1 MNPDK
6 FIQRIRLFNDII
18 HSVFDVESN
27 YGTELNVL
35 NLTIN
40 AKIEEYISLINSK
53 KHRLTVKS
61 SKNVIPQKNVI
72 SRKSSLKLSK
82 SKDNNLFSKVEDNP
96 MIDKLIS
103 DSLQHLLTFYK
114 TKHKIISKEVSNLG
128 SVLNKFTTSYKKFD
142 NYNNLTILE
151 KCKNDFEL
159 KYTNL
164 IKSKKKY
171 FEKMNGLE
179 LLFQEEEK
187 KKYLKRINNH
197 NITINNKTS
206 KNNKNNINNINI
218 INNNEIQKEKEKI
231 DKVIELRQ
239 KYKNSVI
246 ELTNNQKIYK
256 TKLNEVINDIKEFN
270 VNENDILLDIF
281 KVYEENLLSIL
292 NEVNNFHLLFEHN
305 KNIIKA
311 LNFEIENNLIY
322 DGRINFN
329 YKFEEY
335 KPKNID
341 ISNQIDFSV
350 IQKMNKLIGFEFDII
365 KSKIPINENIIND
378 EDENIKINNIIMENN
393 NNNKGI
399 DDNLLFI
406 LLMDKMIDGDSLLE
420 KNEKDLMKK
429 LFNNKMYIKEFL
441 CKLNKIRMST
451 ELFSSK
457 ERFYVLVDFFN
468 FIFTKLYLNEKNEHE
483 LINYMMILS
492 ETFKY
497 MEGDKKVFL
506 INVVKT
512 PDEFRDAKFWI
523 NYIEIEIEIEYK
535 KNDYKKDSR
544 SEYIVFLSNTT
555 HLKEYSLPNE
565 TIQQIID
572 YFKKKYN
579 FTSEEMDIIQG
590 QLSL

>member
-18 HSVFDVESN
+18 HLVFDVESN
-27 YGTELNVL
+27 YGTELNLL

-40 AKIEEYISLINSK
+40 SKIEEYISLINSK
-53 KHRLTVKS
+53 KHRLTMKS
-61 SKNVIPQKNVI
+61 SKNVNPQKNI
-72 SRKSSLKLSK
+72 TRKSSLKLSK

-114 TKHKIISKEVSNLG
+114 TKHKLVSKEVSNLG
-128 SVLNKFTTSYKKFD
+128 VVLHKFTTSYKKFD
-142 NYNNLTILE
+142 NYNDLTILE

-164 IKSKKKY
+164 IRSKKKY

-187 KKYLKRINNH
+187 KKYLKRINSH
-197 NITINNKTS
+197 NITINNK
-206 KNNKNNINNINI
+206 NNKNNINI

-239 KYKNSVI
+239 KYKNSII
-246 ELTNNQKIYK
+246 ELTNYQKIYK
-256 TKLNEVINDIKEFN
+256 TKLNEVINDVKEFN

-305 KNIIKA
+305 KKIIKS
-311 LNFEIENNLIY
+311 LNFELENNLIY

-341 ISNQIDFSV
+341 VSNQIDYSV
-350 IQKMNKLIGFEFDII
+350 IQKMNKLVGFEFDII
-365 KSKIPINENIIND
+365 KLKKPIKEEIIND

-393 NNNKGI
+393 NKGI

-406 LLMDKMIDGDSLLE
+406 LLMDKLTNGDSILE
-420 KNEKDLMKK
+420 EKEKDLMKK
-429 LFNNKMYIKEFL
+429 LFNDKMYIKEFL
-441 CKLNKIRMST
+441 SKLNKIRMST

-457 ERFYVLVDFFN
+457 ERFYILVEFFN
-468 FIFTKLYLNEKNEHE
+468 FIFTKLYLKEKNEHE

-497 MEGDKKVFL
+497 MEGDKKIFL

-512 PDEFRDAKFWI
+512 PDEFKDSKFWI

-555 HLKEYSLPNE
+555 HLKEYILPNE

-590 QLSL
+590 QLNL